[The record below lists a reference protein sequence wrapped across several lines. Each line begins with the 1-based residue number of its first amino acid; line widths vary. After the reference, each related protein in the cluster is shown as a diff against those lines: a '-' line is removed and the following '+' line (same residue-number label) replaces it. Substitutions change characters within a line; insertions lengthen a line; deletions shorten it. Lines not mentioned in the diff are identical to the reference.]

1 MTEFD
6 HIDVTAKVQLVGAT
20 EGVDDEALA
29 HEPTTLKQRVKD
41 HALAMT
47 IALGCLVLGL
57 VLIVVPFVALYY
69 FLRSVGL
76 DGAANSLVNA
86 GALAIVMTVSIACLA
101 APCFMLARLVQAFQ
115 GDDQS

>member
-6 HIDVTAKVQLVGAT
+6 HIDVTAKVQLGGAT
-20 EGVDDEALA
+20 EGVVDEALA
-29 HEPTTLKQRVKD
+29 HEPTTLKQRVMY
-41 HALAMT
+41 HAVAMT

-57 VLIVVPFVALYY
+57 VLIVAPFVALYY
-69 FLRSVGL
+69 FLKSVGL

-86 GALAIVMTVSIACLA
+86 GALAVIMTVSIACVA
-101 APCFMLARLVQAFQ
+101 VPCFMLARLVQVFQ

>member
-6 HIDVTAKVQLVGAT
+6 HIDVTAKVQLEDAT

-41 HALAMT
+41 HVLAMT

-57 VLIVVPFVALYY
+57 LLIVAPFVALYY

-76 DGAANSLVNA
+76 DGVANSLVNA
-86 GALAIVMTVSIACLA
+86 GALAVVMTVSIACVA
-101 APCFMLARLVQAFQ
+101 VPCFMLARLVQVFQ

>member
-6 HIDVTAKVQLVGAT
+6 HIDVTAKVQLGGAT

-41 HALAMT
+41 HAVTMT

-57 VLIVVPFVALYY
+57 VAVVAPLIGLYY
-69 FLRSVGL
+69 FLKTIGL
-76 DGAANSLVNA
+76 EGAANALVNWSVI
-86 GALAIVMTVSIACLA
+86 GLTYGVVVIFLAMPLVS
-101 APCFMLARLVQAFQ
+101 FARLVQAFH